1 MKKGYIS
8 VIPAAGLG
16 TRFLP
21 ASKAVPKEMFPIVD
35 IPTIELIARE
45 AIASG
50 SKKIIIVISSSK
62 EAILCHHFTYDRS
75 YEEYLI
81 AKGHEDLADKLNQI
95 AKEVEVT
102 FVLQKEQKGLGDA
115 IYACR
120 NVIKNQPFGVLLG
133 DDLMTYDGH
142 KPVLKQLFD
151 AFEKTHSS
159 ILGVQ
164 EVEASQVSK
173 YGVIDIKEKEDK
185 RLFSLKGMV
194 EKPKLEDAPSR
205 FAALGRYVL
214 TPAIFKALEKTPK
227 GKGGEIQLTD
237 ALMLLNEAEPVYA
250 YAFEGKRYDIGDK
263 VGYVEAIIDFALKRE
278 DTKEAIKKFLKEKDL
293 K

>member
-21 ASKAVPKEMFPIVD
+21 ASKAIPKEMFPIVD
-35 IPTIELIARE
+35 VPTIELIARE
-45 AIASG
+45 AIESG
-50 SKKIIIVISSSK
+50 SRKIVIVISSNK
-62 EAILCHHFTYDRS
+62 EAIICHHFTYDQTF
-75 YEEYLI
+75 EEYLVD
-81 AKGHEDLADKLNQI
+81 KGHAELAEKLNQI
-95 AKEVEVT
+95 AKEVEVQ

-120 NVIKNQPFGVLLG
+120 HVIKNEPFGVLLG
-133 DDLMTYDGH
+133 DDLMTYEGQ

-151 AFEKTHSS
+151 AFEKKHGS

-164 EVEASQVSK
+164 EVSEEVVSK
-173 YGVIDIKEKEDK
+173 YGVMDINKEVSD
-185 RLFSLKGMV
+185 RLYSLKGMV
-194 EKPKLEDAPSR
+194 EKPNKEDAPSR

-214 TPAIFKALEKTPK
+214 TPSIFKALERTPR

-237 ALMLLNEAEPVYA
+237 ALMLLNKEEPVYA

-263 VGYVEAIIDFALKRE
+263 VGYVEAIIDFALKRD
-278 DTKEAIKKFLKEKDL
+278 DTRDAIKEFLKEKHL
-293 K
+293 